1 MMSKIMCD
9 CAKITLSSFTRDSA
23 CVVTLSGIRCITFQ
37 GKFDLISV
45 MYFTPGGEPSNQSGA
60 EVGDCEAA
68 QASITNVQ
76 YNIVRAVQTVTGL
89 VITVLLLRIVWF
101 CKTHP
106 VKLHANLVS
115 ILISVFLL
123 YAIFVW
129 SFIVA
134 AAWHFYL
141 ALTYSD
147 PCDCLSP
154 VWLVYVVRMP
164 FYMYI
169 AGSPM
174 LHLAI
179 MVERVRATLF
189 VHSYERAGTKF
200 AIGIL
205 AIVVVLVTAFC
216 VYVYFS
222 SIIDPT
228 FERPMI
234 YFTLTGRY
242 NATELLYVHYFFLL
256 LVICISIADYFLIR
270 MNRRLKRTFSN
281 KVQDYSLSRNY
292 QTNENILTMRII
304 FPLDFS
310 YTIFFSIFNI
320 LSGYIRIKRE
330 QFGILMYIRTYEAIT
345 LQQDDSRYSP
355 EDCLA
360 AEESTNGRA
369 YNIVRAAQLLL
380 ALITNLLLIKIVL
393 YYRRSLITLHSNLL
407 VLALTYSDPCDCLS
421 PVWLVYVVRMPFYA
435 YIAGSPLLHFGIMV
449 ERVRA
454 TVFVRDYEKEGRKF
468 GIGIFIFMKMLT
480 LAFCAYVYGTS
491 KMDTELTGKPMVYF
505 TLTSKFNSSQLIYVH
520 YFFLFLVICISI
532 ADYALIRMNN
542 KLKSKFS
549 NKVQDYSLSRN
560 YQTNENILTMRIIF
574 PLDLSYTIF
583 FSIFNI
589 LSGYIRIKREQF
601 GILMYIRTY
610 EAITLVRF
618 YYF

>member
-1 MMSKIMCD
+1 
-9 CAKITLSSFTRDSA
+9 
-23 CVVTLSGIRCITFQ
+23 
-37 GKFDLISV
+37 

-76 YNIVRAVQTVTGL
+76 YNIVRAVQT
-89 VITVLLLRIVWF
+89 
-101 CKTHP
+101 THP
-106 VKLHANLVS
+106 VKLHANLV
-115 ILISVFLL
+115 
-123 YAIFVW
+123 
-129 SFIVA
+129 
-134 AAWHFYL
+134 YL

-189 VHSYERAGTKF
+189 VHNYERAGTKF

-205 AIVVVLVTAFC
+205 AIV
-216 VYVYFS
+216 
-222 SIIDPT
+222 
-228 FERPMI
+228 I

-270 MNRRLKRTFSN
+270 MNRRLKRTLSSSPDSSN

-345 LQQDDSRYSP
+345 LQHDDSRNSP

-369 YNIVRAAQLLL
+369 YNIIRAAQLLL

-583 FSIFNI
+583 FSVFNI
-589 LSGYIRIKREQF
+589 LSYYIRSKRQEVGQIVYMQTYDAF
-601 GILMYIRTY
+601 ILV
-610 EAITLVRF
+610 E
-618 YYF
+618 